1 MEEEKITANFR
12 ISQVRVILYTESE
25 PTNEEPACTIAHQNI
40 NQQTKQKDNRPQS
53 RVFVSQTR
61 GSFLTADIVNEK
73 SAEE

>member
-1 MEEEKITANFR
+1 MEEEKRTANFR
-12 ISQVRVILYTESE
+12 KSQVRVILYTESE
-25 PTNEEPACTIAHQNI
+25 HTKQNI

-73 SAEE
+73 RTEE

>member
-1 MEEEKITANFR
+1 MEEETRTANFR
-12 ISQVRVILYTESE
+12 KSQVRVILYTESE
-25 PTNEEPACTIAHQNI
+25 HTKQNI

-73 SAEE
+73 STEE

>member
-1 MEEEKITANFR
+1 MEEEKRTANFR
-12 ISQVRVILYTESE
+12 KSQVRVILYTESE
-25 PTNEEPACTIAHQNI
+25 HTKQNI

-73 SAEE
+73 STEE

>member
-1 MEEEKITANFR
+1 MEEEKRTANFR
-12 ISQVRVILYTESE
+12 KSQVRVILYTELE
-25 PTNEEPACTIAHQNI
+25 HTKQNI

-73 SAEE
+73 STEE